1 MVIITVLP
9 FLWFSTTR
17 VRLLAMNIGRCSLL
31 VPPVQAQHR
40 IGCHKYLEKKT
51 VKEERDLQ
59 GWRQINSPVF
69 DFCQVTPQAGKLFR
83 DTD

>member
-40 IGCHKYLEKKT
+40 IGC
-51 VKEERDLQ
+51 Q
-59 GWRQINSPVF
+59 
-69 DFCQVTPQAGKLFR
+69 
-83 DTD
+83 